1 MSYQSSTFKTSENG
15 SNFVQTSSRVV
26 SSRYLLFYSAP
37 QAYVEILDKLSLN
50 PDFSMRPQPTIKSFS
65 LAFLTSLTSEI
76 WRTFFFHS
84 KASGFKMAT
93 NSSWPVT
100 KKKNITR
107 DFTYLNQR
115 LTVLWD
121 ARSTFLPVTQLVE
134 FLIMISSWTRRK
146 LKS

>member
-1 MSYQSSTFKTSENG
+1 MSYQSSTFKTSEIG

-26 SSRYLLFYSAP
+26 SSRYSLFYSAL
-37 QAYVEILDKLSLN
+37 QAYVEILEKLSSN
-50 PDFSMRPQPTIKSFS
+50 PDFSMTPQPTTKSFFQE
-65 LAFLTSLTSEI
+65 FLTSLTSEI

-84 KASGFKMAT
+84 KASGFKMVT

-115 LTVLWD
+115 LTVSWD
-121 ARSTFLPVTQLVE
+121 ARSMFLPEIQLVE
-134 FLIMISSWTRRK
+134 F
-146 LKS
+146 